1 MATLAESIDQLE
13 AMPEFLDTALSVV
26 SEEQLRFKP
35 SQDAFSLVEHACH
48 LRDLE
53 REGYVVRV
61 RRMIGEAR
69 PALAGFDGAAI
80 AAQRDYMAQDAKAAA
95 QEFAAARRELVGLLA
110 PLTEQDLAREGTFD
124 GDPITFRDVIA
135 MMVEHDRG
143 HRDEIEQLMD
153 AIEEP

>member
-95 QEFAAARRELVGLLA
+95 QEFAAASRELVGLLA